1 MTDRDAALDADALTP
16 LVYHELRRL
25 AGAYMR
31 RERPGQTLQ
40 ATALVHEAYLRARLG
55 VERRRTAA
63 AKRWVDYAI
72 GALLF
77 ADGVLIGAMRAL
89 PAVAAFALALGIVLA
104 ALVLE
109 PATDAA
115 AFGEGR

>member
-1 MTDRDAALDADALTP
+1 MTVALFLALGAASTGGG
-16 LVYHELRRL
+16 VLRGHL
-25 AGAYMR
+25 LFT
-31 RERPGQTLQ
+31 ERMN
-40 ATALVHEAYLRARLG
+40 RARLG

-104 ALVLE
+104 ALALE